1 MKSAI
6 VTGSTSGIGYEC
18 TKKLLQIGFTVY
30 GIGRD
35 FKKVKFQHKNFIK
48 IELDLSNTKEIK
60 NLKNQIDSKN
70 LHILINSAGFG
81 SFAPHEELKYE
92 IIEKM
97 INVNLTAP
105 LLLSKLFLRD
115 LKKNRGYIFNINSIS
130 GIKPAIF
137 GATYG
142 ATKAGLR
149 HFGTSLFQEARKS
162 GLKVININPDIT
174 KTSFFDTLNFKE
186 SDDPLSYIEPTCISN
201 LIETILNQREATVLT
216 DITIQPQ
223 KFIIKKKN

>member
-18 TKKLLQIGFTVY
+18 TKKLLELGFRVY
-30 GIGRD
+30 GLGRD
-35 FKKVKFQHKNFIK
+35 FTKIDIKSENFIK
-48 IELDLSNTKEIK
+48 VKIDLSNTKEIK
-60 NLKNQIDSKN
+60 KLRDIIDSN
-70 LHILINSAGFG
+70 DLFILINSAGFG
-81 SFAPHEELKYE
+81 SFAPHEEMKYE

-97 INVNLTAP
+97 ITVNLTAP
-105 LLLSKLFLRD
+105 LLISKLFLRK

-142 ATKAGLR
+142 ATKAALR

-174 KTSFFDTLNFKE
+174 KTPFFDDLNFKE
-186 SDDPLSYIEPTCISN
+186 SDDPLSYIEPSCISN
-201 LIETILNQREATVLT
+201 LIEMTLNQKDATVMT
-216 DITIQPQ
+216 DIILQPQ
-223 KFIIKKKN
+223 KFIIKKKH